1 MLKLYKGLKKYTGQ
15 LVLMIILMLGQ
26 VFSMLMLPNL
36 MSSIID
42 KGVIAGDIGFI
53 TTTGIIMLC
62 ITLVGSASAIGVGGI
77 SQSFW

>member
-42 KGVIAGDIGFI
+42 KV
-53 TTTGIIMLC
+53 
-62 ITLVGSASAIGVGGI
+62 
-77 SQSFW
+77 